1 MAIRLAH
8 TALRRRYDA
17 ATLGFATTAD
27 MPDDVP
33 PVGQPRAVAAI
44 ELGAR
49 MASAGFNIFAFGAPG
64 TARRDLLTRLLGA
77 RAAERAVPN
86 DICYVQNFDE
96 SFRPHLLLV
105 PAGKGRDLR
114 SDMASLVTELRSA
127 LTAAFESDDYRRRHE
142 AIDRDVKGRS
152 SKQLHDLGE
161 RARAEGLALIAGPMG
176 FILVPIR
183 GDEPLPEE
191 EFDKLPDEEKARLRE
206 KMRVLQEELAELLR
220 HVPAWERER
229 GRRVRELD
237 RDVVKNAVGQLVD
250 EIRSKYDEMP
260 AVTAHVDRVE
270 RDLLEHAR
278 ALLEDNEG
286 ELPDEPGEMV
296 NPGHQH
302 RRGLRRYE
310 VNLLVDN
317 STRTGAPVVF
327 EENPTYENLV
337 GHIDHVARFGALV
350 TDFTLIRPGALHRAQ
365 GGYLVLDAL
374 RVLHSPYAWDGLK
387 LALRSGELRVEP
399 LSRLI
404 GLGTSIALEPEP
416 LDLDV
421 RVALVG
427 EPWLYY
433 LVCEHDPEF
442 RDLFKV
448 PADFA
453 DDVESSDEV
462 RPRYVELLAAQ
473 AKRDALLPFD
483 ATGIA
488 RILEESARLAGS
500 QERLS
505 MRMDDL
511 GDLMKE
517 ADHLARAAGASSVG
531 VADVEHAIE
540 ARTYRR
546 DRMRERL
553 RDETI
558 KGTII
563 IDTSGAVIGQVNGL
577 SVIPLAEFA
586 FGRPSRITAR
596 VRVGEGKVVDIERE
610 VELGG
615 PIHSK
620 GVLILDAFLAG
631 RYALKTPLSLHA
643 SLVFEQSYSAVEGDS
658 ASAAE
663 LFALLSA
670 LASVPLSQRIA
681 VTGSVNQ
688 RGDVQPVG
696 GINEKIEGFFDLCR
710 ARGLTGEQGVLIP
723 EANVRHLML
732 RPDVVDAVEAGKFH
746 VHTMRSIDDGLEL
759 LTGLPAG
766 ERNEAGEFPAGSVN
780 QLVELQLEDYAG
792 RRRAFDAPITAEL
805 VLADDESA
813 AQPS

>member
-1 MAIRLAH
+1 MAIRLEH
-8 TALRRRYDA
+8 TALRRRYES
-17 ATLGFATTAD
+17 ATLGFTTTAD
-27 MPDDVP
+27 MPDHVP
-33 PVGQPRAVAAI
+33 AVGQPRAVAAI

-49 MASAGFNIFAFGAPG
+49 MASAGFNIFAFGAAG
-64 TARRDLLTRLLGA
+64 TARRDLLKRLLGA
-77 RAAERAVPN
+77 RAAQRAVPN

-105 PAGKGRDLR
+105 PAGRGRELR
-114 SDMASLVTELRSA
+114 SDMASLVNELRSA
-127 LTAAFESDDYRRRHE
+127 LTAAFESDDYRRRHQ
-142 AIDRDVKGRS
+142 AIDREVKDRS
-152 SKQLHDLGE
+152 SNQLHDLGE

-176 FILVPIR
+176 FILVPMR

-191 EFDKLPDEEKARLRE
+191 EFGKLPDDEKARLRE
-206 KMRVLQEELAELLR
+206 RMHVFQEELADLLR
-220 HVPAWERER
+220 QVPAWERER
-229 GRRVRELD
+229 SRRVRELD
-237 RDVVKNAVGQLVD
+237 RDVVKNAVGNLV
-250 EIRSKYDEMP
+250 EEMRSKYAELSG
-260 AVTAHVDRVE
+260 VTAHVDRVE

-278 ALLEDNEG
+278 ALLEDTER
-286 ELPDEPGEMV
+286 ELPDDSGEMV
-296 NPGHQH
+296 NLGHQH
-302 RRGLRRYE
+302 HRGLRRYE

-317 STRTGAPVVF
+317 STRAGAPVIF

-337 GHIDHVARFGALV
+337 GRIDYVARFGALV
-350 TDFTLIRPGALHRAQ
+350 TDFTLIRPGALHRAH

-387 LALRSGELRVEP
+387 LALKSGELRVEP

-404 GLGTSIALEPEP
+404 GLGTSVALEPEP
-416 LDLDV
+416 LALDV
-421 RVALVG
+421 RVALIG

-433 LVCEHDPEF
+433 LICEHDPEF

-453 DDVESSDEV
+453 DDVDASDAV
-462 RPRYVELLAAQ
+462 LPRYVESLAAL
-473 AKRDALLPFD
+473 AKGDALLPFD
-483 ATGIA
+483 AAGIA
-488 RILEESARLAGS
+488 RVLEESARMAGS

-511 GDLMKE
+511 GDLMQE
-517 ADHLARAAGASSVG
+517 ADHLARAAQSACVG
-531 VADVEHAIE
+531 VTHVEQAIE
-540 ARTYRR
+540 ARSYRR
-546 DRMRERL
+546 DRIRERL

-558 KGTII
+558 KGAIM

-577 SVIPLAEFA
+577 SIIPLADFV

-596 VRVGEGKVVDIERE
+596 ARVGEGKVVDIERE

-696 GINEKIEGFFDLCR
+696 GINEKIEGFFDLCH
-710 ARGLTGEQGVLIP
+710 ARGLTGDHGVLIP

-732 RPDVVDAVEAGKFH
+732 RPDVVAAAEAGKFH
-746 VHTMRSIDDGLEL
+746 IYTMRSIDDGLEL

-766 ERNEAGEFPAGSVN
+766 ERNEAGEFPPGSVN
-780 QLVELQLEDYAG
+780 QLVELQLEDFAG

-805 VLADDESA
+805 VLADDEPA
-813 AQPS
+813 VQPG